1 MEGQKGIV
9 FAAFLKLIIPF
20 VVVILGIIAFNLYH
34 ENMQLDARGDAGN
47 AMALYLKAN
56 SDTQFVKTVDNP
68 DEQAVVDHEGPTY
81 LIRLYDSD
89 EVLRG
94 VENVNPFVLP
104 MLKEDFEGKQPASH
118 QVFSDREDHAW
129 KHVNPELASEI
140 ASYNQRVE
148 EEAASSGGETTAQ
161 ALVAYKI

>member
-81 LIRLYDSD
+81 LISLYDSD

-104 MLKEDFEGKQPASH
+104 MLKEDFEGKQLASH

-140 ASYNQRVE
+140 ASYN
-148 EEAASSGGETTAQ
+148 
-161 ALVAYKI
+161 